1 MLLIVPFLLGLTSAL
16 AFAPVGWWP
25 LMPLAFAGL
34 AELIARAPTMKR
46 ALLIGWLFGI
56 GQFALGLN
64 WIATAFTFQ
73 AAMPAWLGWIAVVL
87 LSLYLA
93 VYPMLATGL
102 AWRFGRNSRLALVL
116 ALAGGWALTEW
127 LRATMFTGFAWN
139 PVGVIWVDTFVRAA
153 AGWVGTYGLSLLTV
167 VAGGGLWWFAYG
179 LHREIVRKPM
189 TWRRGGVIL
198 LLFVAPELI
207 LIAISPFLFDN
218 PDRQPA
224 SGTSVRIVQPNIG
237 QEDKWRAGFAEE
249 AARRLAG
256 LSAGGGAEPR
266 LLLWP
271 EAAVTRPLEDSRA
284 GEFRAFAQYEQTR
297 AAALL
302 RGGDLLLTGGI
313 SLDSKDGASV
323 SSATNSV
330 FVIDQLG
337 RIRARYDKAH
347 LVPYGEYLPMRPLLS
362 AIGLS
367 RLAPG
372 NIDFNAGPGAR
383 TLALPGFGK
392 VGLQICY
399 EIIFSGQV
407 VDRANRPDFLFNP
420 SNDAW
425 FGAWGPPQHLA
436 QARLRAAE
444 EGLPVVRSTPTG
456 ISALIDARG
465 TLVEALPWRTAGVI
479 DGRLPPAR
487 SGLTLFARLG
497 NLLPLALGFSLLIW
511 AVVLDARRR
520 YRHII

>member
-1 MLLIVPFLLGLTSAL
+1 M
-16 AFAPVGWWP
+16 
-25 LMPLAFAGL
+25 
-34 AELIARAPTMKR
+34 
-46 ALLIGWLFGI
+46 
-56 GQFALGLN
+56 
-64 WIATAFTFQ
+64 
-73 AAMPAWLGWIAVVL
+73 
-87 LSLYLA
+87 
-93 VYPMLATGL
+93 
-102 AWRFGRNSRLALVL
+102 
-116 ALAGGWALTEW
+116 
-127 LRATMFTGFAWN
+127 
-139 PVGVIWVDTFVRAA
+139 
-153 AGWVGTYGLSLLTV
+153 
-167 VAGGGLWWFAYG
+167 
-179 LHREIVRKPM
+179 
-189 TWRRGGVIL
+189 
-198 LLFVAPELI
+198 
-207 LIAISPFLFDN
+207 
-218 PDRQPA
+218 
-224 SGTSVRIVQPNIG
+224 
-237 QEDKWRAGFAEE
+237 
-249 AARRLAG
+249 
-256 LSAGGGAEPR
+256 
-266 LLLWP
+266 
-271 EAAVTRPLEDSRA
+271 
-284 GEFRAFAQYEQTR
+284 
-297 AAALL
+297 
-302 RGGDLLLTGGI
+302 
-313 SLDSKDGASV
+313 
-323 SSATNSV
+323 
-330 FVIDQLG
+330 
-337 RIRARYDKAH
+337 
-347 LVPYGEYLPMRPLLS
+347 PYGEYLPMRPLLS